1 MTLHPTIS
9 QALESF
15 MYLWIGIVA
24 YSATSFEYLK
34 AVNFLKIQFQ
44 CHLVVGLKLL
54 YCLQFLQLKQ

>member
-1 MTLHPTIS
+1 
-9 QALESF
+9 